1 MPRTASACRAGD
13 RRTAALVAAG
23 VLALGVAGD
32 ASALAG
38 TWDGVDIAWRDDPR
52 PAADVPGEFAPAPGR
67 RGSRRP
73 RRVTRRS
80 RPVGVPA
87 EAPTATAVPAEAPT
101 ATAVPAERPAVRPAD
116 SVSAAVT
123 HRGQRYGAEA
133 NARQRFDLHLP
144 EGCAGGGTPLVVW
157 IRGTDWRGGQQDD
170 CPLLWLVRHG
180 FAVASI
186 DYRPSDVAQFPAQL
200 DDCRAALATLRQ
212 DAAVWGIDPERICV
226 FGRAGGGHLAA
237 LVAFATSPPATGT
250 GQPAEQAGDVA
261 AVGAIGAPFHLAS
274 LGIAHQRGTSAA
286 SRLVGGPLL
295 EFREAARHASPL
307 EHVGAD
313 APPTLLLHATR
324 DANVPADQSL
334 ELDRALKAAGADSTL
349 VLLDGDAAPVDA
361 ESPSGL
367 AVRRFLERVIG
378 SGQAHAPR

>member
-73 RRVTRRS
+73 RRATRRS
-80 RPVGVPA
+80 RPVS
-87 EAPTATAVPAEAPT
+87 VPAEAPT

>member
-1 MPRTASACRAGD
+1 MPRTALRCRAGD

-23 VLALGVAGD
+23 VLALGMAGD

-73 RRVTRRS
+73 RRATRRS
-80 RPVGVPA
+80 RPVS
-87 EAPTATAVPAEAPT
+87 VPAEAPT

-212 DAAVWGIDPERICV
+212 DAEVWGIDPERICI

-250 GQPAEQAGDVA
+250 GQPAEPAGDVA

-286 SRLVGGPLL
+286 SRLVGGPLP
-295 EFREAARHASPL
+295 EFREAARRASPL
-307 EHVGAD
+307 EHVGAE
-313 APPTLLLHATR
+313 APPTLLLHAAR

-367 AVRRFLERVIG
+367 AIRQFLERVIG
-378 SGQAHAPR
+378 SSQAHAPR

>member
-73 RRVTRRS
+73 RRATRRS
-80 RPVGVPA
+80 RPVS
-87 EAPTATAVPAEAPT
+87 VPAEAPT

-212 DAAVWGIDPERICV
+212 DAEVWGIDPERICI

-250 GQPAEQAGDVA
+250 GQPAEPAGDVA

-286 SRLVGGPLL
+286 SRLVGGPLP
-295 EFREAARHASPL
+295 EFREAARRASPL
-307 EHVGAD
+307 EHVGAE
-313 APPTLLLHATR
+313 APPTLLLHAAR

-367 AVRRFLERVIG
+367 AIRQFLERVIG
-378 SGQAHAPR
+378 SSQAHAPR

>member
-1 MPRTASACRAGD
+1 MPRTALRCRAGD

-23 VLALGVAGD
+23 VLALGMAGD

-38 TWDGVDIAWRDDPR
+38 TWDGVEIAWRDDHR

-73 RRVTRRS
+73 RRATRRS
-80 RPVGVPA
+80 RPVS
-87 EAPTATAVPAEAPT
+87 VPAEAPT

-212 DAAVWGIDPERICV
+212 DAAVWGIDPERICI

-250 GQPAEQAGDVA
+250 GQPAEPAGDVA

>member
-1 MPRTASACRAGD
+1 MPRTVPPWRAVD
-13 RRTAALVAAG
+13 RRAA
-23 VLALGVAGD
+23 VLIVAGAVAVVVAD
-32 ASALAG
+32 AAPMIGA
-38 TWDGVDIAWRDDPR
+38 WDGVEIAWRDDPR

-73 RRVTRRS
+73 RRTTRRG
-80 RPVGVPA
+80 RPVGVSA
-87 EAPTATAVPAEAPT
+87 EPQAAAAVPAS
-101 ATAVPAERPAVRPAD
+101 RPAASP
-116 SVSAAVT
+116 SPMTAAVT
-123 HRGQRYGAEA
+123 HRGQRYGAKA
-133 NARQRFDLHLP
+133 DARQRFDLHLP

-186 DYRPSDVAQFPAQL
+186 DYRPSDVALFPAQL

-212 DAAVWGIDPERICV
+212 DADLWGIDPARVCV

-237 LVAFATSPPATGT
+237 LIAFAPAPPATGT
-250 GQPAEQAGDVA
+250 DQPVEPAGDVA
-261 AVGAIGAPFHLAS
+261 AVGAIGAPFHLSA

-286 SRLVGGPLL
+286 SRLVGGPLP
-295 EFREAARHASPL
+295 EFREAARRASPL
-307 EHVGAD
+307 EHVSAD

-349 VLLDGDAAPVDA
+349 VMLDGDAALIDA
-361 ESPSGL
+361 DSPSGQ
-367 AVRRFLERVIG
+367 AIRRFLDRVIG
-378 SGQAHAPR
+378 PGQTSGPR

>member
-1 MPRTASACRAGD
+1 
-13 RRTAALVAAG
+13 
-23 VLALGVAGD
+23 VLALGMAGD

-38 TWDGVDIAWRDDPR
+38 TWDGVEIAWRDDHR

-73 RRVTRRS
+73 RRATRRS
-80 RPVGVPA
+80 RPVSVPA

-212 DAAVWGIDPERICV
+212 DAEVWGIDPERICI

-250 GQPAEQAGDVA
+250 GQPAEPAGDVA

-286 SRLVGGPLL
+286 SRLVGGPLP
-295 EFREAARHASPL
+295 EFREAARRASPL
-307 EHVGAD
+307 EHVGAE
-313 APPTLLLHATR
+313 APPTLLLHAAR

-367 AVRRFLERVIG
+367 AIRQFLERVIG
-378 SGQAHAPR
+378 SSQAHAPR

>member
-73 RRVTRRS
+73 RRATRRS
-80 RPVGVPA
+80 RPVS
-87 EAPTATAVPAEAPT
+87 VPAEAPT

-212 DAAVWGIDPERICV
+212 DAAVWGIDPERICI

-250 GQPAEQAGDVA
+250 GQPAEPAGDVA

-286 SRLVGGPLL
+286 SRLVGGPLP
-295 EFREAARHASPL
+295 EFREAARRASPL
-307 EHVGAD
+307 EHVGAE
-313 APPTLLLHATR
+313 APPTLLLHAAR

-367 AVRRFLERVIG
+367 AIRQFLERVIG
-378 SGQAHAPR
+378 SSQAHAPR

>member
-73 RRVTRRS
+73 RRATRRS
-80 RPVGVPA
+80 RPVS
-87 EAPTATAVPAEAPT
+87 VPAEAPT

-212 DAAVWGIDPERICV
+212 DAEVWGIDPERICV

-313 APPTLLLHATR
+313 APPTLLLHAAR

-367 AVRRFLERVIG
+367 AIRQFLERVIG
-378 SGQAHAPR
+378 SSQAHAPR

>member
-23 VLALGVAGD
+23 VLALGMAGD
-32 ASALAG
+32 APALAG

-73 RRVTRRS
+73 RRATRRS

-87 EAPTATAVPAEAPT
+87 EAPA

-237 LVAFATSPPATGT
+237 LIAFTASPPATGT
-250 GQPAEQAGDVA
+250 VQPADQPGDVA
-261 AVGAIGAPFHLAS
+261 AVGAIGAPFQLTS

-286 SRLVGGPLL
+286 SRLVGGPLP

-361 ESPSGL
+361 ESPSGR
-367 AVRRFLERVIG
+367 AIRRFLERVIG